1 MKYLLLVKTECVIS
15 CESFVT
21 NIALVW
27 FHTGVQF
34 DMLFQVVISKNYIET
49 KKYLRNCDVTMT
61 LCSYDVKY
69 YDVMMRS
76 GSQITW

>member
-1 MKYLLLVKTECVIS
+1 MKTECVIS
-15 CESFVT
+15 CESFVA